1 MKKLL
6 VAAVCSLFLLSLLT
20 LLPEANAQKSEEPPP
35 TEGPEKQ
42 LFQTKCQKC
51 HSLDRI
57 QKAHL
62 TEQTARDTVEKMRKK
77 EGANISKNDA
87 ETIYKQLGDYF
98 VVPPSAPLP
107 QMPVR

>member
-1 MKKLL
+1 MKKSL

-20 LLPEANAQKSEEPPP
+20 LLPQATAQIAENPPK
-35 TEGPEKQ
+35 EGPEKH

-62 TEQTARDTVEKMRKK
+62 TKETAKNTVEKMRKK
-77 EGANISKNDA
+77 EGANISKSDA
-87 ETIYKQLGDYF
+87 ESIYKHLGDYF
-98 VVPPSAPLP
+98 VVPPSAPLTP
-107 QMPVR
+107 MPVR

>member
-6 VAAVCSLFLLSLLT
+6 VAAVCSLFLLSPLT
-20 LLPEANAQKSEEPPP
+20 LLPEAKAQKSKEPPK
-35 TEGPEKQ
+35 EEPEKQ

-62 TEQTARDTVEKMRKK
+62 TEQTAKETVEKMSKK
-77 EGANISKNDA
+77 EGANISKSDA
-87 ETIYKQLGDYF
+87 ESIYKHLGDYF

-107 QMPVR
+107 PMPVR

>member
-20 LLPEANAQKSEEPPP
+20 LLPEANAQKSEEPPH
-35 TEGPEKQ
+35 EGPEKR

-51 HSLDRI
+51 HTLDRI
-57 QKAHL
+57 EKAHL
-62 TEQTARDTVEKMRKK
+62 TDATAKETVEKMRKK
-77 EGANISKNDA
+77 EGANISKSDA

-98 VVPPSAPLP
+98 VVPPSAAVP

>member
-6 VAAVCSLFLLSLLT
+6 VTAVCALFLLSLIT
-20 LLPEANAQKSEEPPP
+20 LLPEAKAQNTENPPK
-35 TEGPEKQ
+35 EGPEKQ

-62 TEQTARDTVEKMRKK
+62 TQNTAKETVEKMSKK
-77 EGANISKNDA
+77 EGANISKGEADS
-87 ETIYKQLGDYF
+87 IYKYLGDYF
-98 VVPPSAPLP
+98 VVPPSAPVP

>member
-1 MKKLL
+1 MKKSL

-20 LLPEANAQKSEEPPP
+20 LLPQATAQIAENPPK
-35 TEGPEKQ
+35 EGPEKH

-62 TEQTARDTVEKMRKK
+62 TEQTAKETVEKMSKK
-77 EGANISKNDA
+77 EGANISKSDA
-87 ETIYKQLGDYF
+87 ESIYKHLGDYF
-98 VVPPSAPLP
+98 VVPPSAPLTP
-107 QMPVR
+107 MPVR